1 MTNWVNI
8 LIIAIIL
15 INTVSAIYTV
25 FRQERP
31 VATIWAW
38 LLVLILLPGL
48 GFVIYFFLGR
58 KISDKQIFQL
68 NEKEAMGMTTLF
80 NKNID
85 DSGKQRFISDYDP
98 ELQELIILLY
108 RSNFSILT
116 ANNEVEIFDEGK
128 EKIEALLKDIA
139 AAKHHIHIQYYILT
153 PDEVG
158 NRVLDALTKKAQ
170 EGVEV
175 RLLYDALGSRQLKD
189 KDLEALRAAGGVAS
203 AFFGYSTWIQNFRL
217 NFRNHRKIVVIDGRV
232 GYIGGFNI
240 AKEYIG
246 KGPLG
251 YWRDTHLRVV
261 GEAVQA
267 LQSRFV
273 VDWYAST
280 DEDTSLLLAE
290 PELAHDY
297 FPLFPVED
305 KVPMQIVSS
314 GPEDETDQIK
324 MGYLKMITMA
334 RSRIYLHTPYFIPDS
349 PILEAL
355 ELAALSGI
363 EVHIMIPCKP
373 DHPFVYRATEY
384 YSKEV
389 LASGVHVHRYDKGF
403 LHSKMMIVDDRIAS
417 VGTANF
423 DIRSFRLN
431 FEVNAFIYD
440 KTVVAELIAQYERD
454 LEDSTLLTREY
465 FDNQSGWKKFKQKG
479 SRLLAPIL

>member
-1 MTNWVNI
+1 M
-8 LIIAIIL
+8 
-15 INTVSAIYTV
+15 
-25 FRQERP
+25 
-31 VATIWAW
+31 
-38 LLVLILLPGL
+38 
-48 GFVIYFFLGR
+48 
-58 KISDKQIFQL
+58 
-68 NEKEAMGMTTLF
+68 
-80 NKNID
+80 
-85 DSGKQRFISDYDP
+85 
-98 ELQELIILLY
+98 
-108 RSNFSILT
+108 
-116 ANNEVEIFDEGK
+116 
-128 EKIEALLKDIA
+128 
-139 AAKHHIHIQYYILT
+139 
-153 PDEVG
+153 
-158 NRVLDALTKKAQ
+158 
-170 EGVEV
+170 
-175 RLLYDALGSRQLKD
+175 
-189 KDLEALRAAGGVAS
+189 
-203 AFFGYSTWIQNFRL
+203 
-217 NFRNHRKIVVIDGRV
+217 
-232 GYIGGFNI
+232 
-240 AKEYIG
+240 
-246 KGPLG
+246 
-251 YWRDTHLRVV
+251 
-261 GEAVQA
+261 
-267 LQSRFV
+267 